1 MELLGYA
8 TGNGHLYLVYEYI
21 QNGSLSEHLHDPLL
35 KGSFGLPTL
44 TSHLGSVT
52 IVAFFFYVIVLIGS
66 NFSPFEVCQ
75 YKFRLQLRLIHSRK
89 LILSK

>member
-35 KGSFGLPTL
+35 KGSFSLPTL
-44 TSHLGSVT
+44 TSHIGSVT
-52 IVAFFFYVIVLIGS
+52 IVAFFFYVLVLVRI
-66 NFSPFEVCQ
+66 
-75 YKFRLQLRLIHSRK
+75 FRLSRFVNIS
-89 LILSK
+89 LGFSLD